1 MIKHSLTR
9 SGLGSAK
16 LVAAVLAGLLAGSV
30 PAWAEKPPWA
40 GGGHGNEQGQQSR
53 GQGPHDKREAKA
65 HRSNDRHE
73 NRRDQRRD
81 DHREDRRE
89 VRRHSGDRHAPQAP
103 VARVSYGHYFNDHQ
117 RVVVREYYEPRWRAG
132 RCPPGLA
139 KKGNGCMPPG
149 QARKWQVGRP
159 LPQGV
164 VYYPVPQPVMV
175 QLGVPPS
182 GYRYVRVAGDILLLA
197 VGTSMVVDAIQGIA
211 GY

>member
-1 MIKHSLTR
+1 MNAHSSQLPRRGAARLTIAI
-9 SGLGSAK
+9 LTAVFAAGSA
-16 LVAAVLAGLLAGSV
+16 

-40 GGGHGNEQGQQSR
+40 GGGNDQGQQR
-53 GQGPHDKREAKA
+53 GEDRHGKREAKR
-65 HRSNDRHE
+65 HRQDDRHE
-73 NRRDQRRD
+73 DRREHRRE
-81 DHREDRRE
+81 DHREDRRYG
-89 VRRHSGDRHAPQAP
+89 GDRHVHQAP
-103 VARVSYGHYFNDHQ
+103 VARVSYGHYFNDRQ
-117 RVVVREYYEPRWRAG
+117 RVVIREYYEPQWRAG

-139 KKGNGCMPPG
+139 KKHNGCMPPG
-149 QARKWQVGRP
+149 HARQWHMGRP

-164 VYYPVPQPVMV
+164 VYYPVPQPVVM